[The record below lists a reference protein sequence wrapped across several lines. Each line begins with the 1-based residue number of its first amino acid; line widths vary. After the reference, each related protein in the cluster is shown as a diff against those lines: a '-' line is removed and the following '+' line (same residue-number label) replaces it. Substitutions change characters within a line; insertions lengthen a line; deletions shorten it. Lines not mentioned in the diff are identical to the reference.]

1 MENIRGWF
9 AFSHRKTDFQTE
21 LLAGT
26 ATFLSMLYLVV
37 VIPMM
42 FSRGGMAFGGVYTAT
57 VLATMAATLT
67 SGIAANAPIAIAPG
81 VGVNAY
87 LAYTVIVAGG
97 MPWQEAM
104 GAVLL
109 SAGVLLLFSRSS
121 LHERLLFAIPPSLKA
136 AMAVGIGLFMA
147 LVGLEHGRLV
157 VASPVTTVMLGDLS
171 DPMAAL
177 TLLGLFAT
185 LLLMGMGVRGA
196 VFWGMVLTAV
206 VSYAIGVMEA
216 PAAPFSLPWGFGETL
231 GQLSFGDPAA
241 LLLTALPLFF
251 VTLFDTTGTVLSV
264 GRQAGLLSKAAAPRF
279 SAVLFAGAVGSAMGA
294 VAGTGAASAMV
305 ESGTGVAAGG
315 RTGFTAVVTAVLF
328 GGLLFCAPLAGMLAA
343 VPAITAPALILSGA
357 FLMERV
363 AEIEWKEFTE
373 AVPAFFTLLLLPLS
387 FSIATGIGA
396 GFVLYAF
403 LKAVTGRWRQVHP
416 LLYALAALA
425 LIQFALGMSLG

>member
-1 MENIRGWF
+1 MENIRVWF
-9 AFSHRKTDFQTE
+9 AFSHRKTNFQTE
-21 LLAGT
+21 ILAGI

-57 VLATMAATLT
+57 IVATMAATMM
-67 SGIAANAPIAIAPG
+67 SGIAANAPLVLAPG

-104 GAVLL
+104 GSVFVA
-109 SAGVLLLFSRSS
+109 AFGLLLFSRSP
-121 LHERLLFAIPPSLKA
+121 LRARLLFSIPPSLKA
-136 AMAVGIGLFMA
+136 AVAVGIGLFLA
-147 LVGLEHGRLV
+147 LLGLEHGRLV
-157 VASPVTTVMLGDLS
+157 VGSPVTTVMLGDLA

-177 TLLGLFAT
+177 TLLGLFST

-196 VFWGMVLTAV
+196 VFWGMVLVAAV
-206 VSYAIGVMEA
+206 AYALGVMEV
-216 PAAPFSLPWGFGETL
+216 PDAPFALPWGFGETL

-241 LLLTALPLFF
+241 LFLTALPLFF
-251 VTLFDTTGTVLSV
+251 VALFDTTGTVLSV
-264 GRQAGLLSKAAAPRF
+264 GRQAGRMEKETIQRF
-279 SAVLFAGAVGSAMGA
+279 PAVLFAGAVGGFFGA
-294 VAGTGAASAMV
+294 VAGTGASVALV

-315 RTGFTAVVTAVLF
+315 RTGFSAVVTALLF
-328 GGLLFCAPLAGMLAA
+328 FGLLFCAPLAGMVAA

-363 AEIEWKEFTE
+363 AEIDWKDFTE
-373 AVPAFFTLLLLPLS
+373 AFPAFFTLVLMPLS
-387 FSIATGIGA
+387 FSIATGIGV

-403 LKAVTGRWRQVHP
+403 LKAVAGRGREVHP
-416 LLYALAALA
+416 LLYALAALF
-425 LIQFALGMSLG
+425 LIQFVLGMSFY